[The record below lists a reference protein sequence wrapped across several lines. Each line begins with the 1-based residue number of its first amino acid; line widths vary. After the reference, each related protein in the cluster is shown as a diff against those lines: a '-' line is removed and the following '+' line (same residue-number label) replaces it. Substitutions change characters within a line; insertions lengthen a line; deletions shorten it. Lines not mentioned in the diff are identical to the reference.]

1 MAIKKITRRWL
12 FNSLGVILVILIA
25 VVVAVAVAIHNNYYD
40 GVSRRLMSQAETITS
55 LLAKYY
61 AEGEESYDENV
72 RSMVSTFKEKDVMEL
87 MALDKDGNVVITS
100 SGFLPS
106 AGLSMPDYEE
116 ALASSDGSGD
126 YTGVI
131 GGEKVMAITRVP
143 QNSTDRYHAFRLVV
157 SLEKVD
163 MQVYTLIAVTSFVG
177 MAIIFFVVFSSSY
190 FINSIV
196 IPVGQVGD
204 AARRIAEGN
213 FGEKLQKR
221 TDDEIGDLCDTIND
235 MADELGATER
245 MKNEFISSVSHELRT
260 PLTAI
265 KGWAETIED
274 STSDGSV
281 DPEMLHKGMGV
292 IISETERLSV
302 MVEELLDFSRL
313 ESGRMV
319 LQPMML
325 DIIAELYEA
334 VLTFEQRAK
343 REEKELIFEDSDDV
357 ITVWGDRNRLRQ
369 VFVNIIDNALKYSDA
384 GGKITVHASQS
395 KIEGFTEVTVTDT
408 GCGIPANQLD
418 KVKTKFYKGNA
429 TRKGSGIGLAVAD
442 EIVRMHGGALLIES
456 KEGVGTKVT
465 VRLPE
470 NEARAA
476 AAIAAAQKM
485 PERQRMPSGKEP
497 I

>member
-1 MAIKKITRRWL
+1 LAIKKITRRWL

-40 GVSRRLMSQAETITS
+40 SVNRRLVSQAETITS

-72 RSMVSTFKEKDVMEL
+72 QSMVSTFNEKDVMEL

-116 ALASSDGSGD
+116 ALASTDGSGE

-131 GGEKVMAITRVP
+131 GGEKVMAITRIP
-143 QNSTDRYHAFRLVV
+143 QDSTDRYHAFRLVV

-163 MQVYTLIAVTSFVG
+163 TQVYTLIAVTSFVG

-204 AARRIAEGN
+204 AARKIAEGN

-343 REEKELIFEDSDDV
+343 REKKELIFEDSDDV

-384 GGKITVHASQS
+384 GGKITVHASRS
-395 KIEGFTEVTVTDT
+395 KMEGFTEVTVTDT

-442 EIVRMHGGALLIES
+442 EIVWMHGGALLIES

-476 AAIAAAQKM
+476 AAIAAAQKT
-485 PERQRMPSGKEP
+485 PERQRMPSGKES

>member
-25 VVVAVAVAIHNNYYD
+25 VVIAVAAAIHNNYYD
-40 GVSRRLMSQAETITS
+40 SVSRRLASQADAITS
-55 LLAKYY
+55 LLSKYY
-61 AEGEESYDENV
+61 AEGEESYDENI
-72 RSMVSTFKEKDVMEL
+72 RSMISTFEEKDVMEL
-87 MALDKDGNVVITS
+87 MALDKDGKVVITS

-106 AGLSMPDYEE
+106 SGLSMPDYEE
-116 ALASSDGSGD
+116 ALSSADGFGE

-131 GGEKVMAITRVP
+131 GEEKVMAVTCIP
-143 QNSTDRYHAFRLVV
+143 QNSTDRYYAFRLIV
-157 SLEKVD
+157 SLGKVD
-163 MQVYTLIAVTSFVG
+163 TQVYMLIAVTSFVG

-292 IISETERLSV
+292 IISETDRLSV

-319 LQPMML
+319 LQPMLL

-343 REEKELIFEDSDDV
+343 REEKELIFEDSDDI

-384 GGKITVHASQS
+384 GGKVTVHARRS
-395 KIEGFTEVTVTDT
+395 KIVGFTDVIVVDT
-408 GCGIPANQLD
+408 GCGIPTNQLD

-429 TRKGSGIGLAVAD
+429 TRKGSGIGLAVVD
-442 EIVRMHGGALLIES
+442 EIVRMHGGTLQIES

-470 NEARAA
+470 DETRAA
-476 AAIAAAQKM
+476 AAIASAQKT
-485 PERQRMPSGKEP
+485 PERQRTLSGKEP
-497 I
+497 M

>member
-1 MAIKKITRRWL
+1 LAIKKITRRWL

-40 GVSRRLMSQAETITS
+40 SVARRLTGQAETITS
-55 LLAKYY
+55 LLSRYS
-61 AEGEESYDENV
+61 AEGEESYNENV
-72 RSMVSTFKEKDVMEL
+72 RSMVSTFQEKDIMEL
-87 MALDKDGNVVITS
+87 MALDADGNVVITS
-100 SGFLPS
+100 SGFLPD

-116 ALASSDGSGD
+116 ALISADGSGE

-131 GGEKVMAITRVP
+131 GEEKVMAITRVP
-143 QNSTDRYHAFRLVV
+143 QASAGRYRAFRLIV

-163 MQVYTLIAVTSFVG
+163 MQVYTLIAVTIFIGV
-177 MAIIFFVVFSSSY
+177 AVIFFVVFSSSY

-204 AARRIAEGN
+204 AARKIAEGD
-213 FGEKLQKR
+213 FGAKIRKR

-281 DPEMLHKGMGV
+281 DPDMLHKGMGV
-292 IISETERLSV
+292 IIGETERLSV

-319 LQPMML
+319 VQPMLL

-334 VLTFEQRAK
+334 ALTFEQRAK
-343 REEKELIFEDSDDV
+343 REGKELIFEDSDDV

-369 VFVNIIDNALKYSDA
+369 VFANIIDNALKYSDA
-384 GGKITVHASQS
+384 GGIVTVRARRG
-395 KIEGFTEVTVTDT
+395 KPEGFAEVTVTDT
-408 GCGIPANQLD
+408 GIGIPAYQLD

-465 VRLPE
+465 IRLPGD
-470 NEARAA
+470 EARAA
-476 AAIAAAQKM
+476 AAVASMQK
-485 PERQRMPSGKEP
+485 QSAKEP
-497 I
+497 VLKG